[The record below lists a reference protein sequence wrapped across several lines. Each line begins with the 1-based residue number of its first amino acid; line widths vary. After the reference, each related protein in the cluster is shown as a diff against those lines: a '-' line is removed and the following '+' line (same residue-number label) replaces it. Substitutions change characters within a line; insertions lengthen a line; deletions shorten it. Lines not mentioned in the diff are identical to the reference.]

1 MRAFIPN
8 YQLTTPSSLADALA
22 LLKNEPGVWKPFAGG
37 TDLMVLLEAGKLPHR
52 HYINIWSLHEL
63 RGIEATDTHITLGAL
78 TTYTE
83 IQANPILRSEFPM
96 LCQAASETG
105 GLAIQNR
112 GTIGGNII
120 NASPA
125 ADSPPALL
133 AYDAEIELVSTRGT
147 RWLPYQGF
155 HTGYKQMHLAP
166 DELLARIRLP
176 RNTAGLTH
184 YYRKVGTRKAQA
196 ISKVCFAAV
205 GRTNNEQIAEIKIAV
220 GSVAPIVV
228 RCVETENALRDRKP
242 DAETIRLAC
251 TSLAREISPI
261 DDIRSTANY
270 RLQVARNLL
279 TDFVSSALSSALI
292 CGLFLVMIAIPALAQ
307 QQGSLNGFMTGIRVN
322 AVKGSVIFKRDGSY
336 DLEPGLKLEQ
346 YDVLKSGADTYYE
359 LLLQPGNYLRAGP
372 DTQLQLLNDDFDK
385 MKVKLNQGAISLEIV
400 TKDTSSA
407 FNPREAYELIR
418 IITPDAEVFIGGPG
432 IFRINAGSGRTELIV
447 RNGEAVI
454 NGRQV
459 KKERRAV
466 TSNDS
471 VTVADIDP
479 KNEDTFDRWSH
490 ERADTLVQANKLLK
504 DTSPWSK
511 KKKEGFETSVD
522 LPDEAQR
529 SGNHPYVVS
538 ARPGAVTFVEDGVEF
553 YRPSR
558 IWEQITDKSQL
569 EAGDTLRTDEYTFAE
584 LMLFPDTHLRIDH
597 SSEVLF
603 EQLSN
608 DSISVKLLRGSAI
621 LDVARFDRKEA
632 PQITITGSSTT
643 AVIAEGGNYRIDSD
657 GLTIRDGKV
666 DFNER
671 SVGACRRISS
681 GTVSECD
688 KKRADNFDYWS
699 RHRGEGRIYDGSATV
714 SMVTHLAR
722 MRRLRFKNTGFWYQ
736 SPGQSYYT
744 FVPFKSVMFRSPYGG
759 SYSTAL
765 SPESFMKRVNV
776 RRDTVPY
783 RRPVPSVPSPPQP

>member
-8 YQLTTPSSLADALA
+8 YQLTTPASLADALA
-22 LLKNEPGVWKPFAGG
+22 LLKNEPGIWKPFAGG

-52 HYINIWSLHEL
+52 NYINIWGLLEL

-133 AYDAEIELVSTRGT
+133 AYDAEIELVSTRGS

-155 HTGYKQMHLAP
+155 HTGYKQMHIAP

-176 RNTAGLTH
+176 RNTTGLTH

-205 GRTNNEQIAEIKIAV
+205 GRTNNGQIAETRIAV

-228 RCVETENALRDRKP
+228 RCVETENALNDRKP

-251 TSLAREISPI
+251 ASLAREISPI

-270 RLQVARNLL
+270 RLQVAKNLL
-279 TDFVSSALSSALI
+279 TDFVSSALI
-292 CGLFLVMIAIPALAQ
+292 CGLFLVALAIPALAQ
-307 QQGSLNGFMTGIRVN
+307 DQGSLNGFMTGIRAN
-322 AVKGSVIFKRDGSY
+322 AVKGSVIYKRDGSF

-346 YDVLKSGADTYYE
+346 YDVIKSDADSYCE
-359 LLLQPGNYLRAGP
+359 LLLQPGNYFRVGP
-372 DTQLQLLNDDFDK
+372 DTALQILNAEIDK
-385 MKVKLNQGAISLEIV
+385 MKLKLNEGTISLELV
-400 TKDTSSA
+400 TKDQSG
-407 FNPREAYELIR
+407 FYKRPEAYELIR
-418 IITPDAEVFIGGPG
+418 IITPDAEVFISGPG
-432 IFRINAGSGRTELIV
+432 IFRITAGTGKRTELIV

-454 NGRQV
+454 NGREV
-459 KKERRAV
+459 KKNRRAV
-466 TSNDS
+466 ASSESVSISQIDS
-471 VTVADIDP
+471 KT
-479 KNEDTFDRWSH
+479 EDAFDAWSH
-490 ERADTLVQANKLLK
+490 ERADALVQANKLLK
-504 DTSPWSK
+504 DTSPWAK

-522 LPDEAQR
+522 LPDEGQR
-529 SGNHPYVVS
+529 SSSPYVVS
-538 ARPGAVTFVEDGVEF
+538 ARPGAVTFVEDGIEF
-553 YRPSR
+553 NRPPGP
-558 IWEQITDKSQL
+558 WEQITDKSQL
-569 EAGDTLRTDEYTFAE
+569 EAGDTLRTDELSFAE

-608 DSISVKLLRGSAI
+608 DSISIKLLRGSAI

-643 AVIAEGGNYRIDSD
+643 AVIAEQGNYRIDSD

-666 DFNER
+666 SFNER
-671 SVGACRRISS
+671 SVGSCRKISS
-681 GTVSECD
+681 GAVSECD
-688 KKRADNFDYWS
+688 KKRSDNFDFWS
-699 RHRGEGRIYDGSATV
+699 RHRGEGTIYDGSATV
-714 SMVTHLAR
+714 SMSTHLAR
-722 MRRLRFKNTGFWYQ
+722 LRQYRFKHTGFWYQ
-736 SPGQSYYT
+736 NPGQMYYT
-744 FVPFKSVMFRSPYGG
+744 FVPFKSLLFRSPYGG

-765 SPESFMKRVNV
+765 APESFLKRDV
-776 RRDTVPY
+776 RRVTLPSSEMPQLPPS
-783 RRPVPSVPSPPQP
+783 RP